1 MNVEIDTMCQQHIL
15 MKQLTAA
22 EDTTLLKITPKSK
35 EDTTSN
41 LQEET
46 PLTSSQLQRKSP
58 ETLDAPSVW
67 FSKRFFIL
75 ILLFF
80 GHIMMAV
87 VGQVTNIAI
96 IEMVSKNS
104 HSTNDS
110 NNFISQ
116 DVQPPRYQWN
126 SMTVSLVLNM
136 FAYGSLFIPLGGIIS
151 QKFGGSTTL
160 GVTMML
166 SGVALIFSPYS
177 LYVNFYVF
185 LALRGLLGFFQGF
198 SIASCATIFANWIP
212 KPERSTCVSLVMNG
226 FYIGNGLTFI
236 SCGYLMH
243 RWGWSMAFY
252 STGTLC
258 FIWSLLWLIFV
269 PNDPADDKRISRRE
283 LLYIKKE
290 TGNVSPSNTGNPY
303 KAILLTS
310 SFWALTLCN
319 FAYGW
324 TNAFTVGYS
333 PSFIKDAVQMDV
345 NLVGY
350 ISSIPNLANIFTI
363 PLAGILMSHWQ
374 KKSKLRDSQIH
385 KIILCVG
392 FLISSTLFT
401 LIVIANNFVLSM
413 ICLVLINGM
422 ISYSRILCEYHTFI
436 QLGLKRVRH
445 HHIRTLL
452 KK

>member
-116 DVQPPRYQWN
+116 DV
-126 SMTVSLVLNM
+126 
-136 FAYGSLFIPLGGIIS
+136 
-151 QKFGGSTTL
+151 
-160 GVTMML
+160 
-166 SGVALIFSPYS
+166 
-177 LYVNFYVF
+177 
-185 LALRGLLGFFQGF
+185 QGF

-422 ISYSRILCEYHTFI
+422 ISYSRILCELIKVSMAPHHTSLISGMVLFGQTFGI
-436 QLGLKRVRH
+436 IMVQNFVGYMVQN
-445 HHIRTLL
+445 HIVKEWYVCFLWSSGILVFVASVYIIFGSSEPQSWSVNVPQEANVNLRNQNKQLL
-452 KK
+452 K